1 MEDLNGLRVA
11 LMDRSGSELAR
22 AVRRRGGVVCCVP
35 VLRQSCADCD
45 GAASAFLALAARGSF
60 GAFIFRSADDAR
72 VLLREAE
79 RLGWLDRLLPA
90 LRSTRTV
97 CGAPMPAAVLAEQ
110 GVTASAQAAEPYT
123 NPEILTALDSL
134 ELSDQCV
141 AVVYYGERDPALAAA
156 LGRRSF
162 RCRELALNEALLPHE
177 VLLLETL
184 VQQLALGQTD
194 SMIFVHH
201 SQPGYLF
208 QVARRMVLAQ
218 EVASAC
224 NGAVAAVALN
234 RASAAALRLAGVT
247 PRVVMEDD
255 SVAQALGL
263 LARLPAAAARADGTK
278 MLEISGQTT

>member
-1 MEDLNGLRVA
+1 MGDLNGLRVA
-11 LMDRSGSELAR
+11 LMDRSGSELAC

-123 NPEILTALDSL
+123 NPEILTALESL

-208 QVARRMVLAQ
+208 QVARRMGLAQ

-247 PRVVMEDD
+247 PRIVPEDD
-255 SVAQALGL
+255 NVTQALGL
-263 LARLPAAAARADGTK
+263 LAQLPAAAARAD
-278 MLEISGQTT
+278 